1 MRVARLLCKITEWC
15 LFIQSKG
22 TNIHL
27 CGLMLGTLASSVC
40 LKTQLR
46 AEHHEHLVGHSA
58 GCLDP
63 GGLVDPWG
71 VPAGSNEELLPALKQ
86 SVQERSSCRGM
97 IAFQTLC
104 GPSERPSHCPEL
116 PRLPL
121 AVIHDPQA
129 ARQLNLTWASCL

>member
-1 MRVARLLCKITEWC
+1 M
-15 LFIQSKG
+15 FIQSKG

-58 GCLDP
+58 GRLDP

-71 VPAGSNEELLPALKQ
+71 VPAGSNEELLQALKR
-86 SVQERSSCRGM
+86 SVQEHSGCRGM

-121 AVIHDPQA
+121 AVIHDLQA